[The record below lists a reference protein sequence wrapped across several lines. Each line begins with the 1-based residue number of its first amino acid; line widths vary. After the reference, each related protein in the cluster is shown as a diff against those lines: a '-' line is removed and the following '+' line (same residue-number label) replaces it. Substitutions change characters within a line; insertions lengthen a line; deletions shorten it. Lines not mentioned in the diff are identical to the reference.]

1 MPGCDTKRYIIMK
14 YSAIIVI
21 KTSHSIWY
29 IRCVANKTNLLL
41 TDENCD
47 FPDPESSI
55 QPSKLLGM
63 RFPMFNHNLFVQRSS
78 TPSNNNLH
86 VSVSKPLSNA
96 SKNAAKAEPGI
107 ITTLDLQVGA
117 KSDLA
122 PYVGLNSSTSSSPL
136 TSMQQ
141 REGQK
146 KKLNLWG

>member
-1 MPGCDTKRYIIMK
+1 
-14 YSAIIVI
+14 
-21 KTSHSIWY
+21 
-29 IRCVANKTNLLL
+29 
-41 TDENCD
+41 
-47 FPDPESSI
+47 
-55 QPSKLLGM
+55 
-63 RFPMFNHNLFVQRSS
+63 MFNHNLFVQRSS

-96 SKNAAKAEPGI
+96 SKNATKAEPGI